1 MRALLAG
8 ILLTFLVAVLG
19 ILNTVSAYRELK
31 EIATTELP
39 LERLSGRIVHLDEVL
54 TMSARM
60 AAATGD
66 GRWEARYRRFE
77 PALDAAITAMSRIAP
92 APEINAAARSTE
104 LANLALVEM
113 EHRSFDLVRQGQQAE
128 AWALLNGPAYEAQK
142 LIYARAIQGS
152 TLAAQLRVDEQSRH
166 HVWRARV
173 EVALALAAFVA
184 TAFGW
189 SGVLTVVRNSV
200 AERAK
205 LQSQLEEAVRARDE
219 FLSIASHEL
228 RTPLTALQL
237 QVQVLTLRHAHRIPG
252 GDGRALD
259 AKLDVVER
267 QVRRLDDLIDALLD
281 VARIRSG
288 NLALRLEDDVDLSK
302 IVRDV
307 LERFEGELTR
317 ASCLVAVTGIGEPIL
332 GSWDALRLEQVLGNL
347 LANAVKYGAGKPIEV
362 GVEAGAEVVAL
373 SVSDHGIGIAAAKQE
388 VIFDRFERAVPEREY
403 GGLGLGLWIVRRIVE
418 AMHGDVS
425 VASRPGEGAT
435 FKVVLQRRPVA
446 RAAPGG

>member
-8 ILLTFLVAVLG
+8 IVLTFAVAVLG
-19 ILNTVSAYRELK
+19 ILNTVSAYRLLK
-31 EIATTELP
+31 GIATTELP

-66 GRWEARYRRFE
+66 PRWEARYRRFE
-77 PALDAAITAMSRIAP
+77 PQLDAAITAMNKIAP
-92 APEINAAARSTE
+92 APETRDAAHDTE

-113 EHRSFDLVRQGQQAE
+113 EHRSFELVRQGRRAA
-128 AWALLNGPAYEAQK
+128 AWELLNGQAYEAQK
-142 LIYARAIQGS
+142 LVYAHAIQGS
-152 TLAAQLRVDEQSRH
+152 TLTTQSRVDRQTRD
-166 HVWRARV
+166 HVWHAQIELV
-173 EVALALAAFVA
+173 LALAAFVA

-189 SGVLTVVRNSV
+189 SGVLALVRNSV
-200 AERAK
+200 AERAR

-237 QVQVLTLRHAHRIPG
+237 QVQALALRRARRSSR
-252 GDGRALD
+252 GDDAALD
-259 AKLDVVER
+259 AKLGLLER
-267 QVRRLDDLIDALLD
+267 QVRRLDDLIDALFD

-288 NLALRLEDDVDLSK
+288 NLALRFEDVDLAK

-307 LERFEGELTR
+307 VERFEGELTR
-317 ASCLVAVTGIGEPIL
+317 ASCMVAVSGVGEPIL

-362 GVEAGAEVVAL
+362 AVEAGAEMVQL
-373 SVSDHGIGIAAAKQE
+373 SVADHGIGIAAAKQE

-418 AMHGDVS
+418 AMHGAVS
-425 VASRPGEGAT
+425 VESRPGEGAR
-435 FKVVLQRRPVA
+435 FKIALRRRPVMV
-446 RAAPGG
+446 AAAK